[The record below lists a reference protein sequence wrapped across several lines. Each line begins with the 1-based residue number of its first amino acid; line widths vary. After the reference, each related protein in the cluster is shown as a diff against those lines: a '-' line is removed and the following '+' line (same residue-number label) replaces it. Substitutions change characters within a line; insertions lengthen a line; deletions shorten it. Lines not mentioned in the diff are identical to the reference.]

1 MYTQITS
8 TWQIPW
14 LPTGQLT
21 TYGRKSKC
29 VCSEWYDITRCCV
42 IWQRSHQA
50 GSAGL
55 GANTTAWLTKLGES
69 SRQRIAP
76 PMALT
81 PLLRHRESVETRRGI
96 SRDTDVTVAA
106 KQRKSDKNA
115 ARGWRNAADCNGLHG
130 RKTSPPPGDGQ
141 THGTPTRLSTRP
153 RRCREAYTSQR
164 YAGAHPTHLC
174 LVDSRGGETSD
185 L

>member
-130 RKTSPPPGDGQ
+130 RKTSPPPVMARH
-141 THGTPTRLSTRP
+141 TAHLHAWAHGHAAAERPIHHSATPVHTQHI
-153 RRCREAYTSQR
+153 CAW
-164 YAGAHPTHLC
+164 
-174 LVDSRGGETSD
+174 
-185 L
+185 